1 MLSQTSNLPP
11 PSSRLLQRA
20 ACLAACCALALAT
33 GCTHVQLRK
42 NSVHEA
48 TTVGD
53 LQIQQVMDNLAMF
66 VYDYNSMPFFSYP
79 NQGTASVTD
88 QATGGVTPGFSRPV
102 NSGLQFVK
110 PTFFEPP
117 FFLTFMFSSLGLSG
131 TAQRQC
137 VESFVMTPINDPR
150 KLELMRCAYQTAVSN
165 CGYGPASKSCPD
177 CQARFNTFYTGDPDG
192 KISQLAGGTITSDC
206 LRGSCWFHV
215 GCKKDVPK
223 NCGCIYVGCYCDV
236 YVWVCAEG
244 RDELT
249 KLVLA
254 ILDYAVH
261 DSPARLT
268 KDVTYFVDA
277 LGLPTDQKD
286 SVGQVKAT
294 IAINEQ
300 NDSLLNIPAAQ
311 EVELERQLQE
321 RIKRLSTLMEQT
333 KDTEQKKNLSD
344 EIEEVKQKLYFLD
357 QQLRNGGLKEQF
369 APPGPAAVP
378 PFSVIPQLQQ
388 QLNAFSPQPLVAPP
402 AQ

>member
-1 MLSQTSNLPP
+1 MVCGLVG
-11 PSSRLLQRA
+11 LLA
-20 ACLAACCALALAT
+20 

-42 NSVHEA
+42 NSVREA

-53 LQIQQVMDNLAMF
+53 LQLQEVMDNLAMF
-66 VYDYNSMPFFSYP
+66 VYDYNSMPYFSYP
-79 NQGTASVTD
+79 NQGVASVTD
-88 QATGGVTPGFSRPV
+88 QASGGITPSFGRPIT
-102 NSGLQFVK
+102 SGSTSVALSSASK
-110 PTFFEPP
+110 IPTFFTPP
-117 FFLTFMFSSLGLSG
+117 FFLSFMLSSLGLST

-137 VESFVMTPINDPR
+137 VESFTMTPINDPR

-192 KISQLAGGTITSDC
+192 KISQMTGGTITSDC
-206 LRGSCWFHV
+206 LKGSCWFHV

-223 NCGCIYVGCYCDV
+223 DCGCIYVGCYCDV

-249 KLVLA
+249 KLALA

-268 KDVTYFVDA
+268 KDVTYYVDA
-277 LGLPTDQKD
+277 LGLPTTQKD
-286 SVGQVKAT
+286 GVGVVKAT

-300 NDSLLNIPAAQ
+300 NESLLSIPPAQ
-311 EVELERQLQE
+311 EVDLERQLQD
-321 RIKRLSTLMEQT
+321 RIKRLSATLEQT
-333 KDTEQKKNLSD
+333 KDSEQKKNLSD
-344 EIEEVKQKLYFLD
+344 EIEDAKQKLYFLD

-369 APPGPAAVP
+369 APPGPATVP

-388 QLNAFSPQPLVAPP
+388 QLNAFTPQSLAPP